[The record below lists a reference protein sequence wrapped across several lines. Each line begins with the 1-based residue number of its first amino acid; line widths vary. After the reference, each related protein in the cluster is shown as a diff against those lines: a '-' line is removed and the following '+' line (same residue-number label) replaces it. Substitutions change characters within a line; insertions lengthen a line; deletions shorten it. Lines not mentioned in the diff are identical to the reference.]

1 MNRDKI
7 FSNFWFGKKSIILKE
22 NVRFE
27 IELPTPQFEVWTL
40 NPNKEVH
47 KGATMY
53 YHYHFI
59 KKKKG
64 ASKREDM
71 CYTNMYIRI

>member
-59 KKKKG
+59 KKKKVLP
-64 ASKREDM
+64 REKI
-71 CYTNMYIRI
+71 CVIPTCI